1 MEVFYNQLKS
11 GLPRYQT
18 QPVYPKGEGD
28 REGSG
33 TETSTIV
40 SGTRE
45 SGTKTKLYGV
55 TNFSLLTFISSLT
68 STQTHGFYIVYYTEP
83 HAQCLPSLR
92 PPPSHSS
99 VRAPEHNRGKLCSSN
114 RCTIIFLHEKF
125 NAGYLDLFHK

>member
-11 GLPRYQT
+11 GLSWYQT

-28 REGSG
+28 WEGSG
-33 TETSTIV
+33 TETSTIL

-45 SGTKTKLYGV
+45 LYGV

-92 PPPSHSS
+92 ARVVELVGFIQVH
-99 VRAPEHNRGKLCSSN
+99 
-114 RCTIIFLHEKF
+114 
-125 NAGYLDLFHK
+125 